1 MMYKVGTRKQYQD
14 IYEELNK
21 SIPTLVLETIEE
33 RIIILDDNYGEERDI
48 VQDMG
53 GFCCVLVEESMN
65 DAMQKLLKEYLVDI
79 ELYEYEEQIADT
91 EWNERLYLVNDEFS
105 IVFFMKYE
113 RGEI

>member
-14 IYEELNK
+14 LYEKLNK
-21 SIPTLVLETIEE
+21 SIPSLVLETIEE

-53 GFCCVLVEESMN
+53 GFCCVLIEESTN
-65 DAMQKLLKEYLVDI
+65 DVIQKLLKEYHVDI

-105 IVFFMKYE
+105 IVFFMKHE